1 MTPRTSAGRPLTA
14 AGLIKPLFNADPDD
28 PRPTFG
34 NVIRGA
40 RLGFHWS
47 EPLKAMVRIDAE
59 GPPWKVTMCPPGK
72 IPNGGKGTF
81 LVWWEAADNP
91 LAYSRA
97 VNAEANPRDV
107 VVFSIDEQGEKA

>member
-1 MTPRTSAGRPLTA
+1 MSI
-14 AGLIKPLFNADPDD
+14 IKPLFNADPDD

-34 NVIRGA
+34 NMIRGA

-59 GPPWKVTMCPPGK
+59 GPPWKVTMCPPSM
-72 IPNGGKGTF
+72 IPNTSKGRF

-97 VNAEANPRDV
+97 VNANGCPRNV
-107 VVFSIDEQGEKA
+107 VSFSIGEDGEKV